1 VRRLRIA
8 IAGAGYIAGR
18 HAGHLA
24 DLPDVEVVAVA
35 DPQTERAR
43 QLADRV
49 GARALADAVDLVHDP
64 EVDALYLCVP
74 PSAHGDLEIAALD
87 RGLPLFIEKPLA
99 VDVGTAERVAAAVAA
114 AGVPVA
120 TGYHWRYLDT
130 LERARELL
138 DGRPPRLLLGAWL
151 DKAPRTPWWGQQ
163 RLSGGQTVEQVTHL
177 LDVARVLAGEVVSL
191 HAEGARGDGGPG
203 DILDVC
209 TAALRFESGAV
220 GSFSSTCVLHGGHR
234 IGVEVFAPGLAL
246 TLTEDRLIV
255 DDGSGPVVHEPAVDA
270 MAREDRAFVDAV
282 LGRGDD
288 IRAPYAEALRTH
300 RLAVAIATA
309 AEATAPS
316 EGSRAAAPQ
325 GTAPQPAAAAEAA
338 AARPRG

>member
-1 VRRLRIA
+1 VSRVRIG

-24 DLPDVEVVAVA
+24 ELPDVEIVAVA
-35 DPQTERAR
+35 DPQVERAQR
-43 QLADRV
+43 LADHV
-49 GARALADAVDLVHDP
+49 GAQVLGDAVDLVKHP
-64 EVDALYLCVP
+64 ALDALYLCVP
-74 PSAHGDLEIAALD
+74 PSVHGDLEVAALE

-99 VDVGTAERVAAAVAA
+99 VDVGTADRVAAAVAA

-130 LERARELL
+130 LELARRLL
-138 DGRPPRLLLGAWL
+138 RDRPPRMLLGAWL
-151 DKAPRTPWWGQQ
+151 DKAPRTPWWGRQA
-163 RLSGGQTVEQVTHL
+163 LSGGQTVEQVTHL
-177 LDVARVLAGEVVSL
+177 LDVARILAGEVVSL

-209 TAALRFESGAV
+209 TAALRFDSGAV
-220 GSFSSTCVLHGGHR
+220 GSLSSTCVLRGGHR
-234 IGVEVFAPGLAL
+234 IGIEVFAPGLAL
-246 TLTEDRLIV
+246 TLTEDRLVV

-270 MAREDRAFVDAV
+270 MARQDRAFVDAV

-309 AEATAPS
+309 AEASTSQSPAPGVVAPGSATAS
-316 EGSRAAAPQ
+316 GE
-325 GTAPQPAAAAEAA
+325 PQPAQA
-338 AARPRG
+338 

>member
-1 VRRLRIA
+1 MSRLKIA

-18 HAGHLA
+18 HADHLA
-24 DLPDVEVVAVA
+24 ALPEVEVVAVA
-35 DPQTERAR
+35 DPQVERAEK
-43 QLADRV
+43 LAVRV
-49 GARALADAVDLVHDP
+49 GARALPDATELLQDP
-64 EVDALYLCVP
+64 GLDALYLCVP

-114 AGVPVA
+114 AEVPVS

-130 LERARELL
+130 LEHAQKLL
-138 DGRPPRLLLGAWL
+138 SDRPPRMLLGAWL
-151 DKAPRTPWWGQQ
+151 DKAPRTPWWGQRQ
-163 RLSGGQTVEQVTHL
+163 LSGGQTVEQVTHL

-209 TAALRFESGAV
+209 TAALRFDSGAL
-220 GSFSSTCVLHGGHR
+220 GSFSSTCVLSGGHR
-234 IGVEVFAPGLAL
+234 IGVEIFAPGLAL
-246 TLTEDRLIV
+246 TLTEERLIV
-255 DDGSGPVVHEPAVDA
+255 DDGSGPVVHEPTVDP

-282 LGRGDD
+282 LGRADD
-288 IRAPYAEALRTH
+288 VRAPYAEALRTH

-309 AEATAPS
+309 AEASSVELSP
-316 EGSRAAAPQ
+316 
-325 GTAPQPAAAAEAA
+325 PQPAEA
-338 AARPRG
+338 